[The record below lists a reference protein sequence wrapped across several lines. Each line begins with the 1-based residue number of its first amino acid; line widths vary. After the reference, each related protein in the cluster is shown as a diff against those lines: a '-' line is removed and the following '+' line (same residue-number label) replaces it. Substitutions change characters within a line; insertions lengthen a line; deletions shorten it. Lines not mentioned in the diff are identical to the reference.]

1 MPMFERFYDMT
12 EQAQVNYIGYAT
24 DTARYDFAIV
34 YTKFFFGKP
43 LVICMQTNKSSLLDA
58 DDLTNLAH
66 LQKAFQLKP
75 EEAEEL
81 SEFLLLRM
89 PMIPANDQY

>member
-1 MPMFERFYDMT
+1 MFERFYDMS

-43 LVICMQTNKSSLLDA
+43 LVVCMQTNRSSLLDA
-58 DDLTNLAH
+58 DDLNNLGH
-66 LQKAFQLKP
+66 LQHAFQLKP
-75 EEAEEL
+75 EEAKEL
-81 SEFLLLRM
+81 SEFLSMRM
-89 PMIPANDQY
+89 PLVPVHDQY